1 MKRFTQISPFGM
13 SVKDYEIPP
22 QKDFGESLADKRY
35 FSPTADSV
43 RTISS
48 SSLPKQFY
56 DYPDGVDTG
65 APVPIARRKGVDMA
79 VLSNVIRSEQNAIK
93 EALDSANQKMQLHQQ
108 LDSVVN
114 PTPVT
119 GVQQ

>member
-1 MKRFTQISPFGM
+1 MKRFSKITPFGM
-13 SVKDYEIPP
+13 GLQDYELPP
-22 QKDFGESLADKRY
+22 QKDFGESLSDRRY

-48 SSLPKQFY
+48 SALPKQYY

-65 APVPIARRKGVDMA
+65 APVPISRRKGVDMA
-79 VLSNVIRSEQNAIK
+79 VLSNVIRSQQDAIK
-93 EALDSANQKMQLHQQ
+93 DALDSANQKMQIHQQ

-114 PTPVT
+114 PGPVT

>member
-1 MKRFTQISPFGM
+1 MKRFTQITPFGM
-13 SVKDYEIPP
+13 GLQDYELPP

-48 SSLPKQFY
+48 SALPKQYY
-56 DYPDGVDTG
+56 DYPDGIDTG

-93 EALDSANQKMQLHQQ
+93 EALDSANQKMQIHQQ

-114 PTPVT
+114 PSPVN
-119 GVQQ
+119 GVQ